1 MDTISHLAA
10 SLHGSIAN
18 DVRKVQ
24 EIEQIEREHPG
35 EAATELQ
42 DLREDLIQNEGRA
55 ETIVVKV
62 NSERNRH
69 TEEQIRMGNLE
80 AVLFRVDDEL
90 TKLKSDHEETKRR
103 LARTENHLHTGQI
116 AYEFEKDLVT
126 YIYPD
131 GKKFGSRRI
140 FTNMKEWLEN
150 KKHTPQGSRANEKW
164 HAVMRE
170 FSWSHGH
177 EVVFRK
183 LLESRIK
190 FAHPTVNL
198 DVAESR
204 IPDSFTDQEKK
215 CIEDIISITK
225 RVNEL
230 MTDVAEN

>member
-18 DVRKVQ
+18 DVQKVQ

-35 EAATELQ
+35 QAATELQ
-42 DLREDLIQNEGRA
+42 DLREDLIENERKA
-55 ETIVVKV
+55 DTIVVRV
-62 NSERNRH
+62 EIERKRH

-80 AVLFRVDDEL
+80 AALFRVDDEL
-90 TKLKSDHEETKRR
+90 KKLK
-103 LARTENHLHTGQI
+103 NHLHTGQI
-116 AYEFEKDLVT
+116 AYEFEKDLAT

-140 FTNMKEWLEN
+140 FTNMKSWLEN
-150 KKHTPQGSRANEKW
+150 KRHTPLGIEANNKW
-164 HAVMRE
+164 DALVEE
-170 FSWSHGH
+170 FSWSRGH
-177 EVVFRK
+177 EDVFRK
-183 LLESRIK
+183 LLKSRRE

-204 IPDSFTDQEKK
+204 VPDSFTDQEKEF
-215 CIEDIISITK
+215 IQDIISITK

-230 MTDVAEN
+230 ITDEEEN